1 MALDTEKFF
10 KVVNLSTSPVDGEAL
25 SAIRKAHAM
34 LKAQDTTWEMVILGH
49 PRKAE
54 FTEEPSPKKEKK
66 KSGGN
71 DDDLIKHMFSVV
83 RVSVKGRSS
92 EDFIDSIHIFYNTA
106 GFLTAKQ
113 RSALERYYER
123 C

>member
-1 MALDTEKFF
+1 MALDIEKFF

-34 LKAQDTTWEMVILGH
+34 LKAKNTTWEMVILGR

-54 FTEEPSPKKEKK
+54 FTDEPSGKKNKK
-66 KSGGN
+66 KSEGT

-83 RVSVKGRSS
+83 MASVKGRSS
-92 EDFIDSIHIFYNTA
+92 EDFIDSIHTFYKTV
-106 GFLTAKQ
+106 GFLSAKQ